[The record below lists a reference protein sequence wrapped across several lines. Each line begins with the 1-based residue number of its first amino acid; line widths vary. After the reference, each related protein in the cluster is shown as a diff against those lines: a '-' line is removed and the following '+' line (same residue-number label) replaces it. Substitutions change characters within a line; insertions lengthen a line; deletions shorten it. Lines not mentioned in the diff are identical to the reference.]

1 MPKLNNCVEFLQWA
15 LPRLGRRWEG
25 YRKVKKQVC
34 QRIRERMEKHG
45 LKGHE
50 QYRQFLESNPEEWAL
65 LDEMMRISISRF
77 FRDYKSW
84 ELLKEKL
91 LPQLVLKASEENRP
105 VNCWSAGCAS
115 GEEPYSLAILWKY
128 EIATDFPEAELQLIA
143 TDLDDHL
150 LERANRACYTKGNLK
165 YVPEKWLQECFEKQK
180 REYCL
185 KPSVKNMVEFKK
197 QDIRQEMP
205 PGKFDLVF
213 CKNVVGMYFEK
224 DKAAAI
230 YRNIIERMHPGGYLF
245 SGNHEPVPLE
255 ELPWLEE
262 YNRGLNVYRKKAER
276 SSL

>member
-1 MPKLNNCVEFLQWA
+1 
-15 LPRLGRRWEG
+15 
-25 YRKVKKQVC
+25 
-34 QRIRERMEKHG
+34 MEKYG

-50 QYRQFLESNPEEWAL
+50 QYRQVLETHPEEWAF

-91 LPQLVLKASEENRP
+91 LPELVFNASEGNRP
-105 VNCWSAGCAS
+105 LRCWSAGCAS

-128 EIATDFPEAELQLIA
+128 EIATDFPEAEIQLIA

-165 YVPEKWLQECFEKQK
+165 YVPEKWLQECFDKHK

-230 YRNIIERMHPGGYLF
+230 YRNVIERMRPGGYLF
-245 SGNHEPVPLE
+245 SGNHEPVPLD
-255 ELPWLEE
+255 ELPRLEE
-262 YNRGLNVYRKKAER
+262 YNRGLNVYRKKAQR
-276 SSL
+276 S